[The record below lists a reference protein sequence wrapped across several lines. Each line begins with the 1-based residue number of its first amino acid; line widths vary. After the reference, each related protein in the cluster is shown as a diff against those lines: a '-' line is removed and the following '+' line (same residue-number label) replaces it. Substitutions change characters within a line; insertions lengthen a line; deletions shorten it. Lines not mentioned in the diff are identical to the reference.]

1 MGKERHNNNHNK
13 QLEGK
18 GMEEVREAFKRGV
31 ECIYYVREKK
41 MKIAIPISLGIAAF
55 FYVLYIF

>member
-1 MGKERHNNNHNK
+1 
-13 QLEGK
+13 
-18 GMEEVREAFKRGV
+18 MEEVREAFKRGV

-55 FYVLYIF
+55 FYVLYIFREFRTK